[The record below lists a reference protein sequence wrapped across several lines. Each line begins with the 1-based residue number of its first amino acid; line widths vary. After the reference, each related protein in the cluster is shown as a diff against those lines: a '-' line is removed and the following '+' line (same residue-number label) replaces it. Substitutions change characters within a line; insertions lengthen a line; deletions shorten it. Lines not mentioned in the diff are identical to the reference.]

1 VEELYRRLLNFWVFK
16 AKFNVTNNIKAISD
30 LCHTIVYSHK
40 FAYKNPSKPTLMKP
54 SLQRSTT
61 RLWLNSAFFLLITI
75 SSSNI
80 LLAQISTKKKI
91 FTFEDAMQ
99 FKAHSDVAISDDG
112 QFLGFN
118 FWPDLGDGEAQ
129 IYKTATAGSGDYS
142 PFLTIPYGKN
152 ITFNRSASFAAITLK
167 VPTEWKEDKETKKKS
182 KSFDSLA
189 VYSLNTAER
198 LMAFDSLKTF
208 AFSPDG
214 NVLAVLRE
222 AQEFKDAKKSYGSSL
237 HLLNLST
244 SEEAHIDWVT
254 SMSMDSS
261 GTHLIISIADTSGQ
275 LNALQYIALK
285 NNFAINTIASGVD
298 HEYDGL
304 TWQHNSQ
311 KVVFSEAK
319 SLGKKKGHEQATVH
333 IFDAKAKAK
342 NVLTSLDKAK
352 LPTDVKEAYKTP
364 FDQSFYWSADGDRLF
379 FGLQEDWIFN
389 AVNKAEVEE
398 NEEDTSELYDVN
410 RILAKKTVDVWHTE
424 DPMIKTHEKKQWNN
438 TKNAR
443 LSVVYHLKNKTLVAL
458 GSKDLALSVRPSD
471 HSNRVLASYDN
482 PYAKERTWDG
492 FYADQYVVDV
502 QTGEASKIAT
512 RHSGDLELSPDG
524 NRVVFFQDSTW
535 HTVQFTKKMTITK
548 HIQHNDMIHFAN
560 EDHDSPS
567 QVPSYGFGAWVGDNQ
582 AIVYDKFDL
591 LLLNLDNSQVENS
604 SAGNGRETKN
614 TYRILNEKRNP
625 KQFKTIQNVVL
636 SAYNQQDKS
645 YGLYELK
652 RAGSVPTKIIHDAK
666 KWDVAAKA
674 KEASR
679 WIFTKEDY
687 HEYPDFYVVDEANLA
702 SPKRLTNLHPEID
715 DYAWGRSELIE
726 YTSLDGTPMQG
737 VVIKP
742 GNYEEGK
749 QYPVLIYYYRFFTQR
764 LHEFNIPRVNHRPSF
779 PIWASDD
786 YLIFLPDIRFE
797 VGRPG
802 LAATKSLVPGVQE
815 IIKRGYADP
824 DNIGL
829 HGHSWSGYQTAFMIT
844 QTDIFKAAI
853 AGAPVSNM
861 TSAYGGIRWG
871 SGLARAFQ
879 YEKTQSR
886 LGVSM
891 WDNLQPYIEN
901 SPLFYADKIN
911 TPLLFIHGDAD
922 GAVPWYQ
929 SIELYVAMRRL
940 GKEAVFLQYHGEDHH
955 PAAYPNKLDWAV
967 KMKEYFDH
975 YLKGKPAAWVTEGV
989 RYEGE

>member
-1 VEELYRRLLNFWVFK
+1 MTDSHLARFSRFTLSLSLLLG
-16 AKFNVTNNIKAISD
+16 IS
-30 LCHTIVYSHK
+30 LVSVNLS
-40 FAYKNPSKPTLMKP
+40 A
-54 SLQRSTT
+54 QST
-61 RLWLNSAFFLLITI
+61 S
-75 SSSNI
+75 
-80 LLAQISTKKKI
+80 KKKT

-99 FKAHSDVAISDDG
+99 FKAHSDVTISDDG
-112 QFLGFN
+112 QFLGFD
-118 FWPDLGDGEAQ
+118 FWPDLGDGETR
-129 IYKTATAGSGDYS
+129 IYKTSLASSGSYS

-152 ITFNRSASFAAITLK
+152 ITFNRKASHAAVTLK
-167 VPTEWKEDKETKKKS
+167 SPTEWKESKGKKKA

-189 VYSLNTAER
+189 VYSLATAER
-198 LMAFDSLKTF
+198 IMVFDSLKSF

-214 NVLAVLRE
+214 NVLAVLHQ
-222 AQEFKDAKKSYGSSL
+222 AQEFKEVQKNYGSML
-237 HLLNLST
+237 ELINLTTAEKAHLN
-244 SEEAHIDWVT
+244 WVS
-254 SMSMDSS
+254 SMSMDST
-261 GTHLIISIADTSGQ
+261 GAHLVISIADTSGQ
-275 LNALQYIALK
+275 LNALQYVALT

-304 TWQHNSQ
+304 LWHHDSQ

-319 SLGKKKGHEQATVH
+319 SLGKKKGHEEAAVH
-333 IFDAKAKAK
+333 IFDAKPRSKS
-342 NVLTSLDKAK
+342 VLTTLK
-352 LPTDVKEAYKTP
+352 LSELPAEISSAFKTP
-364 FDQSFYWSADGDRLF
+364 FDQSFYWSKDGDRLF
-379 FGLQEDWIFN
+379 LGLQENWIFD
-389 AVNKAEVEE
+389 AVNKSEVDESKDE
-398 NEEDTSELYDVN
+398 NSELYDVN
-410 RILAKKTVDVWHTE
+410 RILEKKTVDVWHTD
-424 DPMIKTHEKKQWNN
+424 DPMIKTHEKKQWNT
-438 TKNAR
+438 TKRAR
-443 LSVVYHLKNKTLVAL
+443 LSVVYHLKKKALVAL
-458 GSKDLALSVRPSD
+458 GSEALPLRVRPSD
-471 HSNRVLASYDN
+471 HSNRVLASYDA
-482 PYAKERTWDG
+482 PYAKDRTWDG
-492 FYADQYVVDV
+492 FYADQYVVDL
-502 QTGEASKIAT
+502 QSGEASKIIT
-512 RHSGDLELSPDG
+512 RHSGDVELSPNG

-535 HTVQFTKKMTITK
+535 HSVQFTKKMTVTMPFQFVETIR
-548 HIQHNDMIHFAN
+548 FAD
-560 EDHDSPS
+560 EDHDYPS
-567 QVPSYGFGAWVGDNQ
+567 DVPSYGFGAWVGENQ
-582 AIVYDKFDL
+582 AIVYDKYDL
-591 LLLNLDNSQVENS
+591 LLLNLDNNQVENS
-604 SAGNGRETKN
+604 TVGNGRETHN
-614 TYRILNEKRNP
+614 TYRILNESRDP
-625 KQFKTIQNVVL
+625 KVLKTIQNVVL

-645 YGLYELK
+645 YGLYMLAK
-652 RAGSVPTKIIHDAK
+652 SGSVPTKIVHDAK

-702 SPKRLTNLHPEID
+702 VQKRLTNLHPEID

-726 YTSLDGTPMQG
+726 YTSIDGTPMQG

-742 GNYEEGK
+742 GNYVEGK
-749 QYPVLIYYYRFFTQR
+749 KYPVLIYYYRFFTQR

-802 LAATKSLVPGVQE
+802 LASTKSLVPGVQE
-815 IIKRGYADP
+815 IIDRGYADP

-844 QTDIFKAAI
+844 QTNIFKAAI

-886 LGVSM
+886 IGVSM

-901 SPLFYADKIN
+901 SPLFYADKID

-940 GKEAVFLQYHGEDHH
+940 GKEAVFLQYHNEDHH
-955 PAAYPNKLDWAV
+955 PAAYANKLDWAV

-975 YLKGKPAAWVTEGV
+975 YLKGKPAAWVTDGV